1 MSNVFYLLVG
11 VIAFGVC
18 YSFYG
23 LGVATVRLFRYLREC
38 AAIARWRL
46 RRSHLP
52 PDKMW

>member
-23 LGVATVRLFRYLREC
+23 LGIAAVRLFRYLREC
-38 AAIARWRL
+38 AAIARWRP
-46 RRSHLP
+46 RRSP
-52 PDKMW
+52 SPSDKMW